1 MKYVCDLTD
10 AENLSDKERFNRS
23 RQIKGPIQRKLESV
37 KFKPVSHAKHENVLR
52 DFLMRDL
59 ENFITEING
68 GARNVQV
75 PDEQSKF
82 TLEKMPVSRE
92 NLLP

>member
-1 MKYVCDLTD
+1 
-10 AENLSDKERFNRS
+10 
-23 RQIKGPIQRKLESV
+23 
-37 KFKPVSHAKHENVLR
+37 
-52 DFLMRDL
+52 MRDL

-92 NLLP
+92 SLLPRSLINIPLLDLLSVRSFAEN